1 MKPLFCRGDSRLFQ
15 SDAAHLNSG
24 GFVCKV
30 SAFLRHNSGWRSS
43 LGTHTHT
50 RFFFPWCA
58 YTVWPPARLSSDGRS
73 SHRQL
78 TAVTQRHVQHER
90 GREHSS
96 ARTCYLFF
104 NVVLHSIKNSA
115 SKSKDGVEF
124 PPSLA
129 K

>member
-1 MKPLFCRGDSRLFQ
+1 MQGVRFSATQQRLAEQSR
-15 SDAAHLNSG
+15 D
-24 GFVCKV
+24 
-30 SAFLRHNSGWRSS
+30 
-43 LGTHTHT
+43 THTYT
-50 RFFFPWCA
+50 FFFFFRGVRILSGPQH
-58 YTVWPPARLSSDGRS
+58 RLSSDGRS

>member
-1 MKPLFCRGDSRLFQ
+1 MQGVRFSATQQRLAEQSR
-15 SDAAHLNSG
+15 D
-24 GFVCKV
+24 
-30 SAFLRHNSGWRSS
+30 
-43 LGTHTHT
+43 THTYT
-50 RFFFPWCA
+50 FFFFFSVVCVYCLAPS
-58 YTVWPPARLSSDGRS
+58 TVVLRWPFISQA
-73 SHRQL
+73 
-78 TAVTQRHVQHER
+78 TVTQRHVQHER